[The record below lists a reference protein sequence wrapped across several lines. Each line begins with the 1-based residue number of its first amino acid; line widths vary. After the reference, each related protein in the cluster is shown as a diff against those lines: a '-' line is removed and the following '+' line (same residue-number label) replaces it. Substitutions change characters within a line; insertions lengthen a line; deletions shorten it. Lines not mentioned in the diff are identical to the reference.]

1 MTAKITCII
10 KDVNR
15 NNHNDWNLD
24 FTFKIESNTSN
35 TKELTLAVW
44 MGALLNNVFDE
55 KFQDL
60 LRRYV
65 DLYWDSVV
73 YSVDPNGLIVKRPG
87 KIQ

>member
-15 NNHNDWNLD
+15 NNSNNWNLNL
-24 FTFKIESNTSN
+24 TFKIKSNASN

-44 MGALLNNVFDE
+44 MSALPNVGDE
-55 KFQDL
+55 KFQNL

-65 DLYWDSVV
+65 DLHCNSVV
-73 YSVDPNGLIVKRPG
+73 YSVDPDGLIVKRPG

>member
-1 MTAKITCII
+1 MTANITCII

-15 NNHNDWNLD
+15 NNSNNWNLNL
-24 FTFKIESNTSN
+24 TFKIKSNASN

-44 MGALLNNVFDE
+44 MSALPNVGDE
-55 KFQDL
+55 KFQNL

-65 DLYWDSVV
+65 DIYCNRGIH
-73 YSVDPNGLIVKRPG
+73 SVDPDGLIVKRPG

>member
-15 NNHNDWNLD
+15 NNHNDWNLN

-44 MGALLNNVFDE
+44 MGALPSVGDE

-65 DLYWDSVV
+65 DLHWD
-73 YSVDPNGLIVKRPG
+73 
-87 KIQ
+87 